1 MAHLMDNKQMT
12 EESDDKCDLYLFKTP
27 TAAQSPILEKSKL
40 PSGDLFIQKRGD
52 QLIIRPTSP
61 YRYNRFPDAEEISF
75 SNSIEEIKEV
85 TQHQRSTTTIIN
97 DISQS
102 YTFIQSCQKTLESPQ
117 ISSSNQSFEQLCN
130 ELKDSV
136 MASTMDPKS
145 FMQKPSRTKGKIERI
160 STLFSQNSMKNE
172 KHSLLD
178 PVTAFCSNCCKNVK
192 TVVFKKDFT
201 GNL

>member
-1 MAHLMDNKQMT
+1 MY
-12 EESDDKCDLYLFKTP
+12 EENEDKCDLHLFKTP
-27 TAAQSPILEKSKL
+27 TEAHCPALEKSKL
-40 PSGDLFIQKRGD
+40 PSGDLLIQTRGD
-52 QLIIRPTSP
+52 QLLIRPLSP
-61 YRYNRFPDAEEISF
+61 YRYNRFPEVEEISF

-102 YTFIQSCQKTLESPQ
+102 YTFIQSCQKTSESPQ
-117 ISSSNQSFEQLCN
+117 VSSSNQSFEQLCN

-145 FMQKPSRTKGKIERI
+145 FMHKPQPLFAKPEKI
-160 STLFSQNSMKNE
+160 STIFSQSSSTKD
-172 KHSLLD
+172 KHSLLQ
-178 PVTAFCSNCCKNVK
+178 PVTAFCSNCDKNVK
-192 TVVFKKDFT
+192 TIVFKSDFS